1 MAQAKKSANRPADL
15 TGIGHLIQEGRLG
28 DAFNALRQFLQHNPY
43 HAQGLC
49 LMGDILR
56 AQSQFEPAQEYYQ
69 RSLSIQQSAPALHGL
84 LGVAEAR
91 QDMALGERC
100 LRALTRVEPNN
111 GFNHFWLAMQ
121 LKVNPATAEE
131 AMSCLQKCIN
141 LGYQAKEAYYHIG
154 CIAQSVLKKRDRDL
168 ARAAFMKALEID
180 PNYVDGVVGLAELY
194 CDNNHIEEAIRLLQ
208 KLMAAG
214 EQNANLFNLLAI
226 SLLKLGRHRECL
238 DFMRQAI
245 EAEPEQAEL
254 FSSYLF
260 SLTYSTLVSEEEWL
274 AEHKRYGAM
283 VARKAQPYTSYPQ
296 QPDPQRKLRIGF
308 VSGDFKDHSVNYFF
322 EPLLRELDRQRVEVF
337 CYSNDLYRDAVTM
350 RIESMCN
357 GWRNIATVPDQEA
370 AQLIH
375 ADQIDVLID
384 LSVHSAKNRLPMF
397 AWRPAPVQ
405 ISWLGYPATTGMDSM
420 DYIILDRHYL
430 PPPGNEPFAVERI
443 LQLESYRVFQEPA
456 DMHKLEI
463 RPLPALEKGYI
474 TFGSFNDFVK
484 IDSHVLDR
492 WVELLKRLPTARLAM
507 IVRAQESL
515 QYVQEYFTQRGIAAE
530 RLMLFTRLKFGH
542 FLQLHWHVDLA
553 LDTSPFT
560 GLTTSIHGLWMG
572 VPTLTLAGARTTS
585 RSGASMLAAL
595 DLDGFVAE
603 SEQDYLDKAC
613 YWAEHLPQLAEIR
626 AGLRERLQGS
636 ILMDAPRFARDFEA
650 GLRRCWQEWCVSQ
663 TGNLLSS
670 GERSAIV
677 SSQP

>member
-1 MAQAKKSANRPADL
+1 MAQAKKTAARPADL
-15 TGIGHLIQEGRLG
+15 AAIGRMVQDGRLS
-28 DAFNALRQFLQHNPY
+28 DAFNSLQQFLRHNPY
-43 HAQGLC
+43 HGQALC

-56 AQSQFEPAQEYYQ
+56 AQGQLEPAQEYYQ
-69 RSLSIQQSAPALHGL
+69 RSLSIQQSVPALKGL

-100 LRALTRVEPNN
+100 LRTLIRVEPNN
-111 GFNHFWLAMQ
+111 GFNYFWLALQ
-121 LKVNPATAEE
+121 LNFNPATAEE
-131 AMSCLQKCIN
+131 AMGYLQKCID
-141 LGYQAKEAYYHIG
+141 LGYQVKEAYYHIG

-180 PNYVDGVVGLAELY
+180 PNYVDCVVGLAGLY
-194 CDNNHIEEAIRLLQ
+194 CDNSHIEEAVQLLQ
-208 KLMAAG
+208 KLMATG
-214 EQNANLFNLLAI
+214 DRSANLYNMLAL

-245 EAEPEQAEL
+245 VAEPEHAEL

-260 SLTYSTLVSEEEWL
+260 SLTYSTLISEDEWL
-274 AEHKRYGAM
+274 AEHERYGAM
-283 VARKAQPYTSYPQ
+283 VARKAQPYTSHAL
-296 QPDPQRKLRIGF
+296 QPDPQRRLRIGF

-337 CYSNDLYRDAVTM
+337 CYSNDLYCDA
-350 RIESMCN
+350 
-357 GWRNIATVPDQEA
+357 ATVRLKAMSDTWRDIAVLSDQKL

-375 ADQIDVLID
+375 DDRIDILID
-384 LSVHSAKNRLPMF
+384 LSVHSDKNRLPMF

-420 DYIILDRHYL
+420 DYIVLDRHYL
-430 PPPGNEPFAVERI
+430 PSPENKRFAVERV
-443 LQLESYRVFQEPA
+443 LQLESYRVFQEPE
-456 DMHKLEI
+456 DMHRLEI
-463 RPLPALEKGYI
+463 RPLPALTKGYV
-474 TFGSFNDFVK
+474 TFGSFNNFVK
-484 IDSHVLDR
+484 IDSHVLDC

-507 IVRAQESL
+507 IVHARESM
-515 QYVQEYFTQRGIAAE
+515 QYVQEYFAQRGIASE

-553 LDTSPFT
+553 LDTWPFS

-595 DLDGFVAE
+595 ELEEFVAR

-626 AGLRERLQGS
+626 TGLRERLQSS
-636 ILMDAPRFARDFEA
+636 ILMDAPHFARDFEA
-650 GLRRCWQEWCVSQ
+650 GLRRCWQEWCASR
-663 TGNLLSS
+663 TG
-670 GERSAIV
+670 I
-677 SSQP
+677 Q